1 MLGRSVSGR
10 KQPGGQQ
17 TRNLRKRMARPW
29 FLPVMALMLR
39 HFAIIRESA
48 SRYRR
53 GEMTPHDRK
62 GVSVAKKKLAGE
74 ADNETLSRESS
85 TDRYVKERKRRG
97 RRKALR
103 VFFGVVI
110 GLLVAAAGV
119 AWAYVNNIS
128 ARLNEGVT
136 EELQA
141 TLTAP
146 EVNEPFYMLLLGI
159 DRSEGRS
166 EKYGEADSA
175 YRTDTI
181 ILARIDPIN
190 KKITL
195 VSIHRDTLVDLGQYG
210 VDKINAAFPNGGP
223 AFITEVVSEFAGVPI
238 SHYAEVDFDQFIA
251 MVDVIGGID
260 VDLPVDVIDET
271 YTHTNIPAGHQHL
284 DGNDALHICRA
295 RHAYDA
301 YGDGDVYR
309 AANQRMV
316 IGAIVKK
323 TLTLDP
329 ISMADAVSQ
338 MASSVRTT
346 LSMDEILSLAVQ
358 FRGLNVDEDLYS
370 GMEPTNSK
378 YVNSTWYEIC
388 DTEAWQRMMTRVN
401 QGLSPYESADEDI
414 AAGVAGTI
422 GGFSSEEDE
431 AAADLSTSTTTP
443 DPTDNVTPDY
453 SGSVLV
459 LNGAGIDGLATRV
472 TSSLSS
478 QGFYAISGDADDWT
492 HDTTLIVYNGEDH
505 LPQAA
510 AVNESLGGE
519 MQVIPNDGS
528 YTYDYDIVVILGQ
541 DAG

>member
-1 MLGRSVSGR
+1 
-10 KQPGGQQ
+10 
-17 TRNLRKRMARPW
+17 
-29 FLPVMALMLR
+29 
-39 HFAIIRESA
+39 
-48 SRYRR
+48 
-53 GEMTPHDRK
+53 
-62 GVSVAKKKLAGE
+62 VAKKKFAGKGDDQ
-74 ADNETLSRESS
+74 ALSRESS
-85 TDRYVKERKRRG
+85 TQHYVKERKRRG
-97 RRKALR
+97 FRKALR
-103 VFFGVVI
+103 VFFGVLLA
-110 GLLVAAAGV
+110 LLVCGAGV

-128 ARLNEGVT
+128 AKLSEGID

-146 EVNEPFYMLLLGI
+146 EVSQPFYMLLLGI
-159 DRSEGRS
+159 DRSEARTHSASYGPS
-166 EKYGEADSA
+166 ESA

-181 ILARIDPIN
+181 ILARIDPIS

-210 VDKINAAFPNGGP
+210 VDKINAAFPYGGP
-223 AFITEVVSEFAGVPI
+223 AFITQVVSEFAGVPI
-238 SHYAEVDFDQFIA
+238 SHYAEVDFEQFISI
-251 MVDVIGGID
+251 VDVIGGVD

-284 DGNDALHICRA
+284 DGDDALHICRA

-323 TLTLDP
+323 TLSLDP
-329 ISMADAVSQ
+329 ISMADAVSK
-338 MASSVRTT
+338 MAGSVKTT
-346 LSMDEILSLAVQ
+346 LTMDEILSLAVQ
-358 FRGLNVDEDLYS
+358 FRGLDVDEDFYS
-370 GMEPTNSK
+370 GMEPTTSK
-378 YVNSTWYEIC
+378 YVNETWYEIC
-388 DTEAWQRMMTRVN
+388 DTEAWQRMMTRVD
-401 QGLSPYESADEDI
+401 QGLSPYESADQDI
-414 AAGVAGTI
+414 AAGVAGSI
-422 GGFSSEEDE
+422 GGFSSSEDE
-431 AAADLSTSTTTP
+431 AAADLSAAETP
-443 DPTDNVTPDY
+443 DPTDNVTPEY

-472 TSSLSS
+472 TSSLSYA
-478 QGFYAISGDADDWT
+478 GFYAVSGDADDWT

-519 MQVIPNDGS
+519 MQVIENDGS

>member
-1 MLGRSVSGR
+1 MHS
-10 KQPGGQQ
+10 
-17 TRNLRKRMARPW
+17 W
-29 FLPVMALMLR
+29 
-39 HFAIIRESA
+39 AIIDKSA

-53 GEMTPHDRK
+53 DARVPHDQK
-62 GVSVAKKKLAGE
+62 GVFVAKKKLAGE
-74 ADNETLSRESS
+74 ADGQALSRESS
-85 TDRYVKERKRRG
+85 TNHYVKERRRRS

-103 VFFGVVI
+103 IFFGVVI
-110 GLLVAAAGV
+110 ALLVGAAGV

-128 ARLNEGVT
+128 ARLSEGVT
-136 EELQA
+136 PELQA

-159 DRSEGRS
+159 DRNYDRTHMSE
-166 EKYGEADSA
+166 YGPEESS

-195 VSIHRDTLVDLGQYG
+195 VSIHRDTLVDLGTYG
-210 VDKINAAFPNGGP
+210 SDKINAAFSYGGA

-260 VDLPVDVIDET
+260 VDLPVDVIDEK
-271 YTHTNIPAGHQHL
+271 YTQTHFEAGHHHL
-284 DGNDALHICRA
+284 SGDDALHICRA

-329 ISMADAVSQ
+329 VSMANAVRQ
-338 MASSVRTT
+338 MAGCVKTT
-346 LSMDEILSLAVQ
+346 LSMEEILSLAVQ
-358 FRGLNVDEDLYS
+358 FQDFDVDTDLYS

-378 YVNSTWYEIC
+378 YVYETWYEIC
-388 DTEAWQRMMTRVN
+388 DTTAWQRMMTRVN
-401 QGLSPYESADEDI
+401 QGLSPYESEEEDLAHGI
-414 AAGVAGTI
+414 AGTI
-422 GGFSSEEDE
+422 GGYSTPEEE
-431 AAADLSTSTTTP
+431 AAAEDALEESNQGTTIP
-443 DPTDNVTPDY
+443 ADIEPDY

-459 LNGAGIDGLATRV
+459 LNGAGIDGLATRI
-472 TSSLSS
+472 TSSLSYM
-478 QGFYAISGDADDWT
+478 GFYAISGDADDWS
-492 HDTTLIVYNGEDH
+492 HDRTIIVYNGEDH
-505 LPQAA
+505 LAQAA
-510 AVNESLGGE
+510 AVNEALGGE
-519 MQVIPNDGS
+519 MQVVENDGS
-528 YTYDYDIVVILGQ
+528 YTYDYDIIVILGT
-541 DAG
+541 DADD

>member
-1 MLGRSVSGR
+1 M
-10 KQPGGQQ
+10 
-17 TRNLRKRMARPW
+17 
-29 FLPVMALMLR
+29 
-39 HFAIIRESA
+39 
-48 SRYRR
+48 
-53 GEMTPHDRK
+53 
-62 GVSVAKKKLAGE
+62 AKKKFAGE
-74 ADNETLSRESS
+74 SDDQALSRESS
-85 TDRYVKERKRRG
+85 TQHYVKERKRRG
-97 RRKALR
+97 FRKALR
-103 VFFGVVI
+103 VFFGVLLA
-110 GLLVAAAGV
+110 LLVCGAGI

-128 ARLNEGVT
+128 AKLSEGID

-146 EVNEPFYMLLLGI
+146 EVSQPFYMLLLGI
-159 DRSEGRS
+159 DRNYDRTHMSSYGPSE
-166 EKYGEADSA
+166 SA

-195 VSIHRDTLVDLGQYG
+195 VSIHRDTLVDLGEYG
-210 VDKINAAFPNGGP
+210 VDKINAAFPYGGP
-223 AFITEVVSEFAGVPI
+223 AFITQVVSEFAGVPI
-238 SHYAEVDFDQFIA
+238 SHYAEVDFEQFISI
-251 MVDVIGGID
+251 VDVIGGVD

-284 DGNDALHICRA
+284 DGDDALHICRA

-323 TLTLDP
+323 TLSLDP

-338 MASSVRTT
+338 MAGSVKTT
-346 LSMDEILSLAVQ
+346 LTMDEILSLAVQ
-358 FRGLNVDEDLYS
+358 FRGLDVDEDFYS
-370 GMEPTNSK
+370 GMEPTTSK
-378 YVNSTWYEIC
+378 YVYETWYEIC
-388 DTEAWQRMMTRVN
+388 DTAAWQRMMTRVD
-401 QGLSPYESADEDI
+401 QGLSPYESADQDI
-414 AAGVAGTI
+414 AAGVAGSI
-422 GGFSSEEDE
+422 GGFSSSEDE
-431 AAADLSTSTTTP
+431 AAADLSAVETP
-443 DPTDNVTPDY
+443 DPTDNVTPEY

-472 TSSLSS
+472 TSSLSYA
-478 QGFYAISGDADDWT
+478 GFYAVSGDADDWT